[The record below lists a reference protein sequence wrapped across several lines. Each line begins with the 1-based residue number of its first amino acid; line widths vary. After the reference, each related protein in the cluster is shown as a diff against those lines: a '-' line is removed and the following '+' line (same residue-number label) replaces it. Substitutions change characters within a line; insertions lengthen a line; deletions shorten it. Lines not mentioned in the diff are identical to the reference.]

1 MARYTA
7 SRILKRSLLYLSAV
21 VICSFALIPILWG
34 LSTALKTQHLI
45 YKFPPEWIPRP
56 VTFDNFS
63 KIITSSEMPRYFLNT
78 AIIATGSVS
87 ISLVIG
93 ILAAYG
99 FSRYRFPGAKTLLW
113 SILFTRILPRVTLIV
128 PFYITLRHLHL
139 LNTYPGLILIYL
151 MVVMPISV
159 WLLKGF
165 FDNVPYEI
173 EEAAIVDG
181 CSPMGLLVK
190 IILPISLPAV
200 AAVGMYTFILAWN
213 EFLFALLV
221 TTDSKTRTISVA
233 LAFFIDEAG
242 IHWGPLMAASILM
255 SIPAI
260 IVFSLSQNLLVKGL
274 SEGAV
279 KG

>member
-1 MARYTA
+1 MATRLRTSTKIVVYA
-7 SRILKRSLLYLSAV
+7 SAV
-21 VICSFALIPILWG
+21 LICTFSLVPILWG
-34 LSTALKTQHLI
+34 VSTSLKPDSQVYAI
-45 YKFPPEWIPRP
+45 PPEWIPQP
-56 VTFDNFS
+56 LTFGNYLDVIHDS
-63 KIITSSEMPRYFLNT
+63 AMLRYFRNT
-78 AIIATGSVS
+78 AIVSIGAMS

-99 FSRYRFPGAKTLLW
+99 FSRYKFPGSKTLLM

-128 PFYITLRHLHL
+128 PFYVTLRNLRL
-139 LNTYPGLILIYL
+139 LNTFPGLILIYL

-181 CSPMGLLVK
+181 CTPLGLLLR
-190 IILPISLPAV
+190 IILPISTPAI

-221 TTDSKTRTISVA
+221 TTDRTTRTISVG

-260 IVFSLSQNLLVKGL
+260 VVFTISQKLLVKGL
-274 SEGAV
+274 SEGSV